1 MQINPSINGWIEK
14 YLNQYANEI
23 SHYATDEDFF
33 VACQN
38 SGLIYGYVVNYHL
51 KISIDDKK
59 WDSEEKIK
67 VGFLSTL
74 IALYKT
80 ENGNDVSAFIETLI
94 QFYSQISKG
103 KFSFLRMVLPDA
115 NSYQKLESIINERL
129 QTKDN
134 IVTKN
139 FTHMVTNAM
148 LFIDVLAFEYY
159 LKNTHIS
166 LDFFKDLERKCLALI
181 MLSLNV
187 KINKSEYDLMLLKM
201 FENSLR
207 YSKISTIN
215 SDDIMVVIFEGKR
228 SVLES
233 LYLYEVAHM
242 TLLSDGVVYE
252 NEQIYLDDFALKLNL
267 NKNKQN
273 TGFELVSFIE
283 KYKKELPFFNLNHPV
298 KQFYNNTQDNIGKL
312 VSRNKTRLIKEL
324 SESKELVKLLRKST
338 QHDLSFEEKKKVK
351 KQLLDICKSIPS
363 LTIFLLP
370 GGGLLLPILIKYIPQ
385 LLPSAF
391 NENLNDDYL

>member
-14 YLNQYANEI
+14 YINQYANDI

-33 VACQN
+33 VACQK
-38 SGLIYGYVVNYHL
+38 SGLIYGYVINYHL
-51 KISIDDKK
+51 TSEVDDAK
-59 WDSEEKIK
+59 WDNEEKIK

-80 ENGNDVSAFIETLI
+80 KNGDDASAFIETII
-94 QFYSQISKG
+94 QFYNQIAKG
-103 KFSFLRMVLPDA
+103 KFSFMKMVLPDA
-115 NSYQKLESIINERL
+115 NSFQKLESIINERL
-129 QTKDN
+129 QTNDN

-148 LFIDVLAFEYY
+148 LFIDVLAFEFY
-159 LKNTHIS
+159 LKNDTIN

-187 KINKSEYDLMLLKM
+187 KIDKSEYDLMLLKM

-207 YSKISTIN
+207 YSKVSKIN
-215 SDDIMVVIFEGKR
+215 EAEIFEVIFEGNR
-228 SVLES
+228 STLEN

-242 TLLSDGVVYE
+242 TLLSDGVVHE
-252 NEQIYLDDFALKLNL
+252 NEQIFLDEFALKLNL
-267 NKNKQN
+267 NKTKQN
-273 TGFELVSFIE
+273 TGYELVNFIG
-283 KYKKELPFFNLNHPV
+283 KHKKELPFFNLNHPV

-338 QHDLSFEEKKKVK
+338 QSDLSFEEKKKVK
-351 KQLLDICKSIPS
+351 KQLLDICKTIPS

-370 GGGLLLPILIKYIPQ
+370 GGGLLLPILIKFIPQ
-385 LLPSAF
+385 LLPSSF
-391 NENLNDDYL
+391 NENLND

>member
-14 YLNQYANEI
+14 YINQYANEI
-23 SHYATDEDFF
+23 SHYATEEEFF

-51 KISIDDKK
+51 KSTIDDIK
-59 WDSEEKIK
+59 WDNEEKIK
-67 VGFLSTL
+67 LGFLSTL
-74 IALYKT
+74 IALYKSKKG
-80 ENGNDVSAFIETLI
+80 EEDIDGFIETII
-94 QFYSQISKG
+94 QFYGQISKG
-103 KFSFLRMVLPDA
+103 KFSFMRMVLPDA
-115 NSYQKLESIINERL
+115 NSFQKLESIINERL
-129 QTKDN
+129 QTNDN

-148 LFIDVLAFEYY
+148 LFIDVLAFEFY
-159 LKNTHIS
+159 LKNNTIS

-187 KINKSEYDLMLLKM
+187 KIDKSEYDLMLLKM

-207 YSKISTIN
+207 YSKVSKIN
-215 SDDIMVVIFEGKR
+215 ETEIFELIFEGNR
-228 SVLES
+228 TVLEN

-242 TLLSDGVVYE
+242 TLLSDGVVYD
-252 NEQIYLDDFALKLNL
+252 NEQIFLDDFSLKLNL
-267 NKNKQN
+267 NKTKQN
-273 TGFELVSFIE
+273 TGYELVNFIE
-283 KYKKELPFFNLNHPV
+283 KHKKELPFFNLNHPV

-312 VSRNKTRLIKEL
+312 VSRNKTRLVKEL

-351 KQLLDICKSIPS
+351 KQLLDICKTIPS

-370 GGGLLLPILIKYIPQ
+370 GGGLLLPILIKFIPQ

-391 NENLNDDYL
+391 NENLND

>member
-14 YLNQYANEI
+14 YLSQYANEI
-23 SHYATDEDFF
+23 SHYTTDEDFF
-33 VACQN
+33 VACQK

-51 KISIDDKK
+51 NSEIDDSK
-59 WDSEEKIK
+59 WDTEEKIK

-74 IALYKT
+74 FTLYKT
-80 ENGNDVSAFIETLI
+80 KKGEETSEFIETLI
-94 QFYSQISKG
+94 QFYNQISKG
-103 KFSFLRMVLPDA
+103 KFSFLKMVLPDG

-129 QTKDN
+129 QTNDN
-134 IVTKN
+134 IVSKN

-148 LFIDVLAFEYY
+148 LFIDVLAFEFY
-159 LKNTHIS
+159 LKNNTIC
-166 LDFFKDLERKCLALI
+166 LDFFKDLERKCMALI

-187 KINKSEYDLMLLKM
+187 KIDKSEYDSMLLKM

-207 YSKISTIN
+207 YSKVSKIN
-215 SDDIMVVIFEGKR
+215 SDEIINVIFEGNR

-233 LYLYEVAHM
+233 LYLYEVAYM

-252 NEQIYLDDFALKLNL
+252 NEQKFLDEFTLKLKLNKS
-267 NKNKQN
+267 NQN
-273 TGFELVSFIE
+273 AGYELVNFIN

-312 VSRNKTRLIKEL
+312 VSRNKSRLIKEL

-338 QHDLSFEEKKKVK
+338 QSDLSFEEKKKVK
-351 KQLLDICKSIPS
+351 KQLLDICKTIPS

-370 GGGLLLPILIKYIPQ
+370 GGGLLLPILIKFIPQ

-391 NENLNDDYL
+391 NENLND

>member
-23 SHYATDEDFF
+23 SHYATDEAFF

-51 KISIDDKK
+51 NSPIYDSK
-59 WDSEEKIK
+59 WDNEEKIK

-74 IALYKT
+74 LALYKKNKA
-80 ENGNDVSAFIETLI
+80 EDDEKFIETII

-103 KFSFLRMVLPDA
+103 KFSFLKMVLPSA

-148 LFIDVLAFEYY
+148 LFIDVLAFEFF
-159 LKNTHIS
+159 LKNDTIS

-207 YSKISTIN
+207 YSKVSKIN
-215 SDDIMVVIFEGKR
+215 KQEILEAVFDGDR
-228 SVLES
+228 SVLEN

-242 TLLSDGVVYE
+242 TLLSDGVLYE
-252 NEQIYLDDFALKLNL
+252 NEQKFLYEFALKLNL
-267 NKNKQN
+267 NKNNQN
-273 TGFELVSFIE
+273 TGYELVRFVL
-283 KYKKELPFFNLNHPV
+283 KYKKEVPFFNLNHPV
-298 KQFYNNTQDNIGKL
+298 KQFYNNTQDNVGKL
-312 VSRNKTRLIKEL
+312 ISRNKTRLIKEL

-338 QHDLSFEEKKKVK
+338 QSDLSFEEKKKVK
-351 KQLLDICKSIPS
+351 KQLLDICKTIPS

-370 GGGLLLPILIKYIPQ
+370 GGGLLLPILIKFIPQ

-391 NENLNDDYL
+391 NENLND

>member
-14 YLNQYANEI
+14 YINQYANEI
-23 SHYATDEDFF
+23 SHYATEEEFF

-51 KISIDDKK
+51 NSEVDDKK
-59 WDSEEKIK
+59 WDTEEKIK

-74 IALYKT
+74 IALYKVQK
-80 ENGNDVSAFIETLI
+80 GKDVEEFIETII
-94 QFYSQISKG
+94 QFYNQIAKG
-103 KFSFLRMVLPDA
+103 KFSFMKMVLPDA
-115 NSYQKLESIINERL
+115 NSFQKLESIINERL
-129 QTKDN
+129 QTNDN

-148 LFIDVLAFEYY
+148 LFIDVLAFEFY
-159 LKNTHIS
+159 LKNNTIN

-187 KINKSEYDLMLLKM
+187 KIDKSEYDLMLLKM

-207 YSKISTIN
+207 YSKVSKIN
-215 SDDIMVVIFEGKR
+215 EAEIFEVIFEGNR
-228 SVLES
+228 STLEN

-252 NEQIYLDDFALKLNL
+252 NEQIFLDEFALKLKL
-267 NKNKQN
+267 NKTKEN
-273 TGFELVSFIE
+273 TGCELVNFIS

-351 KQLLDICKSIPS
+351 KQLLDICKTIPS

-370 GGGLLLPILIKYIPQ
+370 GGGLLLPILIKFIPQ

-391 NENLNDDYL
+391 NENLND

>member
-23 SHYATDEDFF
+23 THYATDEDFF

-51 KISIDDKK
+51 TSDVDDTK
-59 WDSEEKIK
+59 WDTEEKIK

-80 ENGNDVSAFIETLI
+80 KSGEDVDGFIETII
-94 QFYSQISKG
+94 QFYNQIAKG
-103 KFSFLRMVLPDA
+103 KFSFMKMVLPDA
-115 NSYQKLESIINERL
+115 NSFQKLESIINERL
-129 QTKDN
+129 QTNDN

-148 LFIDVLAFEYY
+148 LFIDVLAFEFY
-159 LKNTHIS
+159 LKNNTIN

-187 KINKSEYDLMLLKM
+187 KIDKSEYDLMLLKM

-207 YSKISTIN
+207 YSKVSKIN
-215 SDDIMVVIFEGKR
+215 EAEIFEVIFEGNR
-228 SVLES
+228 STLEN

-252 NEQIYLDDFALKLNL
+252 NEQIFLDEFALKLNL
-267 NKNKQN
+267 NKTKEN
-273 TGFELVSFIE
+273 TGCELVNFIS

-351 KQLLDICKSIPS
+351 KQLLDICKTIPS

-370 GGGLLLPILIKYIPQ
+370 GGGLLLPILIKFIPQ

-391 NENLNDDYL
+391 NENLND

>member
-14 YLNQYANEI
+14 YVNRYAGEI
-23 SHYATDEDFF
+23 SPYATDEDFF

-38 SGLIYGYVVNYHL
+38 CGLIYGYVVNYHL
-51 KISIDDKK
+51 NSEVDDSK
-59 WDSEEKIK
+59 WDIEEKIK

-80 ENGNDVSAFIETLI
+80 KKAGNIEEFIETII
-94 QFYSQISKG
+94 QFYNQISKE
-103 KFSFLRMVLPDA
+103 KFSFIKMVLPDG
-115 NSYQKLESIINERL
+115 NSFQKLESIINERL
-129 QTKDN
+129 QTNDN

-148 LFIDVLAFEYY
+148 LFIDVLAFEFY
-159 LKNTHIS
+159 LKNNTVS

-187 KINKSEYDLMLLKM
+187 KIDKSEYDSMLLKM

-207 YSKISTIN
+207 YSKVSKIN
-215 SDDIMVVIFEGKR
+215 SEEIIDVIFEGNR
-228 SVLES
+228 TILEN

-242 TLLSDGVVYE
+242 TLLSDGVLYE
-252 NEQIYLDDFALKLNL
+252 NEENFLDNFSSKLNL
-267 NKNKQN
+267 NKSKQN
-273 TGFELVSFIE
+273 TGYQLVNFIR
-283 KYKKELPFFNLNHPV
+283 KHKKELPFFNLNHPV

-338 QHDLSFEEKKKVK
+338 QQDLSFEEKKKVK
-351 KQLLDICKSIPS
+351 KQLLDICKTIPS

-370 GGGLLLPILIKYIPQ
+370 GGGLLLPILIKFIPQ
-385 LLPSAF
+385 LLPSSF
-391 NENLNDDYL
+391 NENLND

>member
-14 YLNQYANEI
+14 YINQYANEI
-23 SHYATDEDFF
+23 SHYATEEEFF

-51 KISIDDKK
+51 NSEVDDKK
-59 WDSEEKIK
+59 WDTEEKIK

-74 IALYKT
+74 IALYKVQK
-80 ENGNDVSAFIETLI
+80 GKDVEEFIETII
-94 QFYSQISKG
+94 QFYNQISKG
-103 KFSFLRMVLPDA
+103 KFSFMRMVLPDA
-115 NSYQKLESIINERL
+115 NSFQKLESIINERL
-129 QTKDN
+129 QTNDN

-148 LFIDVLAFEYY
+148 LFIDVLAFEFY
-159 LKNTHIS
+159 LKNNTIS

-187 KINKSEYDLMLLKM
+187 KIDKSEYDLMLLKM

-207 YSKISTIN
+207 YSKVSKIN
-215 SDDIMVVIFEGKR
+215 ETEIFELIFEGNR
-228 SVLES
+228 TILEN

-242 TLLSDGVVYE
+242 TLLSDGVVYD
-252 NEQIYLDDFALKLNL
+252 NEQIFLDDFALKLNL
-267 NKNKQN
+267 NKTKQN
-273 TGFELVSFIE
+273 TGYELVNFIE

-338 QHDLSFEEKKKVK
+338 QSDLSFEEKKKVK
-351 KQLLDICKSIPS
+351 KQLLDICKTIPS

-370 GGGLLLPILIKYIPQ
+370 GGGLLLPILIKFIPQ

-391 NENLNDDYL
+391 NENLND

>member
-14 YLNQYANEI
+14 YLHQYANEI
-23 SHYATDEDFF
+23 AHYATDDEFF
-33 VACQN
+33 VACQK
-38 SGLIYGYVVNYHL
+38 SGLIYGYVINYHL
-51 KISIDDKK
+51 SVTIDDVK
-59 WDSEEKIK
+59 WDNEEKIK

-80 ENGNDVSAFIETLI
+80 KKGENVEGFIETII
-94 QFYSQISKG
+94 QFYNQISKG
-103 KFSFLRMVLPDA
+103 KFSFLKMVLPDA
-115 NSYQKLESIINERL
+115 NSFQKLESIINERL
-129 QTKDN
+129 QTNDN

-148 LFIDVLAFEYY
+148 LFIDVLAFEFY
-159 LKNTHIS
+159 LKNDSVS

-187 KINKSEYDLMLLKM
+187 KIDKSEYDLMLLKM

-207 YSKISTIN
+207 YSKVSKIN
-215 SDDIMVVIFEGKR
+215 KDEIIEVIFEGNR
-228 SVLES
+228 TTLEN

-252 NEQIYLDDFALKLNL
+252 NEQKFLNEFALKLNL
-267 NKNKQN
+267 NKTNQN
-273 TGFELVSFIE
+273 TGYELVNFIN
-283 KYKKELPFFNLNHPV
+283 KHKKELPFFNLNHPV

-370 GGGLLLPILIKYIPQ
+370 GGGLLLPILIKFIPQ

-391 NENLNDDYL
+391 NENLND

>member
-14 YLNQYANEI
+14 YFNQYAAEI

-51 KISIDDKK
+51 KSTIDDIK
-59 WDSEEKIK
+59 WDNEEKIK

-80 ENGNDVSAFIETLI
+80 KNGDDASAFIETII
-94 QFYSQISKG
+94 QFYNQIAKG
-103 KFSFLRMVLPDA
+103 KFSFMKMVLPDA
-115 NSYQKLESIINERL
+115 NSFQKLESIINERL
-129 QTKDN
+129 QTNDN

-148 LFIDVLAFEYY
+148 LFIDVLAFEFY
-159 LKNTHIS
+159 LKNNTIS

-187 KINKSEYDLMLLKM
+187 KIDKSEYDSMLLKM

-207 YSKISTIN
+207 YSKIYKIN
-215 SDDIMVVIFEGKR
+215 EKGIFEVIFEGNR
-228 SVLES
+228 SVLEN

-242 TLLSDGVVYE
+242 TLLSDGVVFE
-252 NEQIYLDDFALKLNL
+252 NEQIFLNDFALKLNL

-273 TGFELVSFIE
+273 TVYELVNFIE
-283 KYKKELPFFNLNHPV
+283 KHKKELPFLNLDHPV

-324 SESKELVKLLRKST
+324 SESKELVKLFRKST

-370 GGGLLLPILIKYIPQ
+370 GGGLLLPILIKFIPQ
-385 LLPSAF
+385 LLPSSF
-391 NENLNDDYL
+391 NENLND

>member
-14 YLNQYANEI
+14 CLNQHANKI
-23 SHYATDEDFF
+23 FHYESDEAFF

-51 KISIDDKK
+51 KSEVDDIK
-59 WDSEEKIK
+59 WDTEEKIK
-67 VGFLSTL
+67 VGFLFTL

-80 ENGNDVSAFIETLI
+80 KKGIENGDGFIETII
-94 QFYSQISKG
+94 QFYGQISKG
-103 KFSFLRMVLPDA
+103 KFSFMRMVLPDA

-129 QTKDN
+129 QTNDN

-148 LFIDVLAFEYY
+148 LFIDVLAFEFY
-159 LKNTHIS
+159 LKNNTIN

-187 KINKSEYDLMLLKM
+187 KIDKSEYDSLLLKM

-207 YSKISTIN
+207 YSKISKIN
-215 SDDIMVVIFEGKR
+215 EAEIMEVIFEGNR
-228 SVLES
+228 SVLKS

-242 TLLSDGVVYE
+242 TLLSDGVVHS
-252 NEQIYLDDFALKLNL
+252 NEQKFLEDFALKLNL
-267 NKNKQN
+267 NKNNQN
-273 TGFELVSFIE
+273 TGFELVVFIG
-283 KYKKELPFFNLNHPV
+283 KYKNELPFFNLNHPV
-298 KQFYNNTQDNIGKL
+298 KQFYTNTQDNIGKL

-338 QHDLSFEEKKKVK
+338 QSDLSFEEKKKVK
-351 KQLLDICKSIPS
+351 KQLLDICKTIPS

-370 GGGLLLPILIKYIPQ
+370 GGGLLLPILIKFIPQ
-385 LLPSAF
+385 LLPSSF
-391 NENLNDDYL
+391 NENLND

>member
-14 YLNQYANEI
+14 YINQYANEI
-23 SHYATDEDFF
+23 SHYATEEEFF

-51 KISIDDKK
+51 KSTIDDIK
-59 WDSEEKIK
+59 WDNEEKIK
-67 VGFLSTL
+67 LGFLSTL
-74 IALYKT
+74 IALYKSKKG
-80 ENGNDVSAFIETLI
+80 EEDIDGFIETII
-94 QFYSQISKG
+94 QFYGQISKG
-103 KFSFLRMVLPDA
+103 KFSFMRMVLPDA
-115 NSYQKLESIINERL
+115 NSFQKLESIINERL
-129 QTKDN
+129 QTNDN

-148 LFIDVLAFEYY
+148 LFIDVLAFEFY
-159 LKNTHIS
+159 LKNNTIS

-187 KINKSEYDLMLLKM
+187 KIDKSEYDLMLLKM

-207 YSKISTIN
+207 YSKVSKIN
-215 SDDIMVVIFEGKR
+215 ETEIFELIFEGNR
-228 SVLES
+228 TVLEN

-242 TLLSDGVVYE
+242 TLLSDGVVYD
-252 NEQIYLDDFALKLNL
+252 NEQIFLDDFSLKLNL
-267 NKNKQN
+267 NKTNQN
-273 TGFELVSFIE
+273 TGYELVNFIE
-283 KYKKELPFFNLNHPV
+283 KHKKELPFFNLNHPV

-312 VSRNKTRLIKEL
+312 VSRNKTRLVKEL

-370 GGGLLLPILIKYIPQ
+370 GGGLLLPILIKFIPQ

-391 NENLNDDYL
+391 NENLND